1 MLICKLLLFDVQTAT
16 CWENANIK
24 VKSIHRVHRLLMRS
38 LTMAKDQDVM
48 NCQEKALKKVVVN
61 YLHTVTKALTGTRKV
76 KVEELKQKEE
86 ATKREKKLLMMA
98 PPSPRSDLERPAE
111 NIHRVS
117 NITILITKTVIEVVV
132 DLLM

>member
-1 MLICKLLLFDVQTAT
+1 
-16 CWENANIK
+16 
-24 VKSIHRVHRLLMRS
+24 
-38 LTMAKDQDVM
+38 MAKDQDVM